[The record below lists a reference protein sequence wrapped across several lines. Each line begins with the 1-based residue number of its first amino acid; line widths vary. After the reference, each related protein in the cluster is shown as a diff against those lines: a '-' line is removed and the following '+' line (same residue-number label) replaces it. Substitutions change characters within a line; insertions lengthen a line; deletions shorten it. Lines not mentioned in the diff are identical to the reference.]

1 MSGCGEIV
9 QGVLTGRLEALEGPP
24 LRLVEVPAAG
34 GGLDL
39 LIYDEAGRLVDMSY
53 VPVEH
58 ADRVGGFVAGD
69 QPPGGLVV
77 PEPTA
82 HVCVRQDPGTATDPG
97 SWPFG
102 CNVRLTGC

>member
-1 MSGCGEIV
+1 MSGYGEIV
-9 QGVLTGRLEALEGPP
+9 EDVLTGRLAALEGPP
-24 LRLVEVPAAG
+24 LRLVEVPAAD

-39 LIYDEAGRLVDMSY
+39 LIY
-53 VPVEH
+53 
-58 ADRVGGFVAGD
+58 ADPVGGFVAGD

-82 HVCVRQDPGTATDPG
+82 HVRVRQDPGTATDPG